1 MVQKNEMISVVI
13 PAYNEGENIPHL
25 VESLEP
31 VMEKLDREYEII
43 FIDDGSIDNTFD
55 VLKQQQ
61 KNNSHIKIIK
71 FRRNFGQTA
80 ALSAGFDHAKGNVI
94 ITMDADL
101 QNDPEDISR
110 LLEKIDEGYDI
121 VSGWRADRKDP
132 FFSKKLPSKFSNWLA
147 RRLTGVNLHDFGCT
161 LKAFRRDVVK
171 NISLYGEMHRY
182 IPALAS
188 WMGVSVAEIK
198 VNHRARK
205 YGYSKYGVNR
215 LMRGMLDLI
224 TVKFL
229 LSYSTKPLQLFG
241 LPGII
246 SFFIGFV
253 IGVYLLME
261 RFFLSKGIADRP
273 LLLLAVLL
281 IFLGVQFITIGLL
294 GEIIM
299 RTYYEVLNKPI
310 YAISEIIE
318 KK

>member
-1 MVQKNEMISVVI
+1 
-13 PAYNEGENIPHL
+13 
-25 VESLEP
+25 
-31 VMEKLDREYEII
+31 
-43 FIDDGSIDNTFD
+43 
-55 VLKQQQ
+55 
-61 KNNSHIKIIK
+61 
-71 FRRNFGQTA
+71 
-80 ALSAGFDHAKGNVI
+80 
-94 ITMDADL
+94 
-101 QNDPEDISR
+101 
-110 LLEKIDEGYDI
+110 
-121 VSGWRADRKDP
+121 
-132 FFSKKLPSKFSNWLA
+132 
-147 RRLTGVNLHDFGCT
+147 
-161 LKAFRRDVVK
+161 
-171 NISLYGEMHRY
+171 MHRY